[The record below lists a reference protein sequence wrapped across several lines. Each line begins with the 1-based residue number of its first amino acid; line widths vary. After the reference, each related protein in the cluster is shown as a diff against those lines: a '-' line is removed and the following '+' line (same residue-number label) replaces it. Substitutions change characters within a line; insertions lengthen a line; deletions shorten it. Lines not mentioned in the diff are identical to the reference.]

1 MGNMT
6 LSIPENLLQKM
17 KQFRE
22 IKWSEIARQ
31 AIERRINDL
40 ETVEKIAQKSKLTQ
54 NDVEEISNLIKNS
67 LAKRL
72 RLK

>member
-22 IKWSEIARQ
+22 VKWSEVARQ
-31 AIERRINDL
+31 AIEKRVNDL
-40 ETVEKIAQKSKLTQ
+40 ETVEKIAQKSKLTHK
-54 NDVEEISNLIKNS
+54 DIEEISNLVKS
-67 LAKRL
+67 SVAKRL
-72 RLK
+72 GLK

>member
-1 MGNMT
+1 MT